1 MVIKEKGKF
10 MVLIG
15 EVARGRFELRIMGEL
30 VVKTE
35 EGLSMLAEEIGWFRV
50 TGGGGRRRPKVTG
63 ESWGSGLQLTEKSE
77 RERECIGNR
86 FFIFYFFN
94 RWGS

>member
-1 MVIKEKGKF
+1 

-30 VVKTE
+30 VVETE
-35 EGLSMLAEEIGWFRV
+35 EGLSMLVEEIGWFRV

-77 RERECIGNR
+77 RERMHR
-86 FFIFYFFN
+86 
-94 RWGS
+94 

>member
-1 MVIKEKGKF
+1 

-15 EVARGRFELRIMGEL
+15 EVAKGGFELRIMGEPM
-30 VVKTE
+30 VETE
-35 EGLSMLAEEIGWFRV
+35 EGLSMLVEEIGWFRV

-63 ESWGSGLQLTEKSE
+63 ESWGSGLQPTEKSHRE
-77 RERECIGNR
+77 RERVRIGNR

>member
-1 MVIKEKGKF
+1 

-50 TGGGGRRRPKVTG
+50 TGGGGRRRPRVTG
-63 ESWGSGLQLTEKSE
+63 ESWVFGLQLTEKSE
-77 RERECIGNR
+77 REREKER
-86 FFIFYFFN
+86 ERERESTY
-94 RWGS
+94 R